1 MYFRRLLLSCAAAQ
15 VLALAAPQAFA
26 QSAPTLVL
34 PYNVGAA
41 VREADDARQAP
52 PPRERATPV
61 LPQIAEPRFTLASKE
76 TLFVKHFVVEGPL
89 LVQESE
95 LQEILAP
102 YEGRKLTLGDIYGAA
117 DKVTLLYRAKG
128 YLVAKAYVPAQDAR
142 SGSLKIKLVVGKYGS
157 VLVKNSSA
165 VGTGFLQGVV
175 DTALE
180 DEALIHKDALER
192 ALLLVSDLPGA
203 GVPRVVISPG
213 KARETSDFQFAVPE
227 GKRIEGYL
235 LGDNF
240 GSPYT
245 GRDRLNGGF
254 NINSPLGFGDRLS
267 GSAIVSERAALANG
281 RVAYSVPLGPEGLR
295 AEIGAYRTTYALGG
309 AYKDLDATGSAYA
322 ITGTLSYAL
331 IRQREESISLFANFT
346 HKWLNDKIADTS
358 TANRNI
364 ALGTLG
370 VTRDTAQEF
379 FGLPLATS
387 STLSFTSGYVNYLD
401 VTQKIQ
407 NRAGVDTVGNFY
419 RINLSV
425 NATVALDEHLSFST
439 YLRAQKALYGNLDT
453 SEQFSLGGFWGVRSF
468 DEGLAGDSGYIVT
481 PELKYALPQIE
492 NYRHALGVF
501 TDIGG
506 VWLENGSYTTT
517 QRSYTGVNDL
527 GVGYYATY
535 DIGGGSLL
543 VLKAQAAHT
552 YGTNSGATAYDRH
565 TKGLVQV
572 GFTF

>member
-1 MYFRRLLLSCAAAQ
+1 MNFRCLLLSCVAAPA
-15 VLALAAPQAFA
+15 LLLAAPQAFA
-26 QSAPTLVL
+26 QSAPTPIL
-34 PYNVGAA
+34 PYNIGDA
-41 VREADDARQAP
+41 VRQAEEARPAP
-52 PPRERATPV
+52 PRQSAPA

-95 LQEILAP
+95 LREILAP

-128 YLVAKAYVPAQDAR
+128 FLVAKAYVPAQDAR

-157 VLVKNSSA
+157 VLVENSSA
-165 VGTGFLQGVV
+165 VDAGFLQGVV
-175 DTALE
+175 DTALA

-203 GVPRVVISPG
+203 GAPRIVVSPG
-213 KARETSDFQFAVPE
+213 KSQETSDFQFAVPE
-227 GKRIEGYL
+227 GKRVAGYL

-254 NINSPLGFGDRLS
+254 AINSPLGFGDRLS

-281 RVAYSVPLGPEGLR
+281 RVAYSFPLGYDGLR
-295 AEIGAYRTTYALGG
+295 AEVGAYRTTYALGG

-322 ITGTLSYAL
+322 ITGTLNYAL
-331 IRQREESISLFANFT
+331 VRQREESISLWANFT
-346 HKWLNDKIADTS
+346 HKWLDDRIAGTS
-358 TANRNI
+358 TSERKI
-364 ALGTLG
+364 ALGTIG
-370 VTRDTAQEF
+370 VTRETAQELL
-379 FGLPLATS
+379 GLPLATS
-387 STLSFTSGYVNYLD
+387 ATLSFTSGYVDYPD
-401 VTQKIQ
+401 VTQRTQ
-407 NRAGVDTVGNFY
+407 NSASVDTVGNFH
-419 RINLSV
+419 RINLAVS
-425 NATVALDEHLSFST
+425 ATVALDEKLSLST
-439 YLRAQKALYGNLDT
+439 YLRAQKALDGNLDT

-501 TDIGG
+501 TDIGA

-517 QRSYTGVNDL
+517 QRSYTGVNDV

-535 DIGGGSLL
+535 DIGGGSQL

-565 TKGLVQV
+565 TKGLLQV

>member
-1 MYFRRLLLSCAAAQ
+1 MNFRCLLLSCVAAPA
-15 VLALAAPQAFA
+15 LLLAAPQAFA
-26 QSAPTLVL
+26 QSAPTPIL
-34 PYNVGAA
+34 PYNIGDA
-41 VREADDARQAP
+41 VRQAEEARPAP
-52 PPRERATPV
+52 PRQSAPT

-95 LQEILAP
+95 LREILAP

-128 YLVAKAYVPAQDAR
+128 FLVAKAYVPAQDAR

-157 VLVKNSSA
+157 VLVENSSA
-165 VGTGFLQGVV
+165 VDAGFLQGVV
-175 DTALE
+175 DTALA

-203 GVPRVVISPG
+203 GAPRIVVSPG
-213 KARETSDFQFAVPE
+213 KSQETSDFQFAVPE
-227 GKRIEGYL
+227 GKRVAGYL

-254 NINSPLGFGDRLS
+254 VINSPLGFGDRLS

-281 RVAYSVPLGPEGLR
+281 RVAYSFPLGYDGLR
-295 AEIGAYRTTYALGG
+295 AEVGAYRTTYALGG

-322 ITGTLSYAL
+322 ITGTLNYAL
-331 IRQREESISLFANFT
+331 VRQREESISLWANFT
-346 HKWLNDKIADTS
+346 HKWLDDRIAGTS
-358 TANRNI
+358 TSERKI
-364 ALGTLG
+364 ALGTIG
-370 VTRDTAQEF
+370 VTRETAQELL
-379 FGLPLATS
+379 GLPLATS
-387 STLSFTSGYVNYLD
+387 AMLSFTSGYVDYPD
-401 VTQKIQ
+401 VTQRTQ
-407 NRAGVDTVGNFY
+407 NSASVDTVGNFH
-419 RINLSV
+419 RINLAVS
-425 NATVALDEHLSFST
+425 ATVAFDEKFSLST
-439 YLRAQKALYGNLDT
+439 YLRAQKALDGNLDT

-468 DEGLAGDSGYIVT
+468 DEGLAGDSGYFVT

-501 TDIGG
+501 TDIGA

-517 QRSYTGVNDL
+517 QRSYTGVNDV

-565 TKGLVQV
+565 TKGLLQV